1 MLYSF
6 FSRPVSA
13 WLPSGGRGPGLG
25 CQMLKFRVKGQ
36 LGSDLCIITQ
46 ILSALLTTPP
56 PSCNRRVLIKCPF
69 LSQNSNFHTILL
81 TKLIPYSD
89 HKKSVRNWCFFP
101 VFNCLLTHF
110 AKFERCW
117 TMKSSKRLLYLLRI
131 NKQLFVVNHVFSIKT
146 MFPHNLVKK
155 SAQPSSQNPNYD
167 DLYLINIFNDTN
179 LKPFIII

>member
-1 MLYSF
+1 
-6 FSRPVSA
+6 
-13 WLPSGGRGPGLG
+13 
-25 CQMLKFRVKGQ
+25 MLKFRVKGQ

-101 VFNCLLTHF
+101 VFNCLTHF

-155 SAQPSSQNPNYD
+155 SAQPSSQNPNLWWLVFNKHFSTILISSLSSSFRND
-167 DLYLINIFNDTN
+167 RVLLYLY
-179 LKPFIII
+179 PFKYFRNK